1 MNMPRCDRYR
11 FEVRVWGAFQ
21 FSGSSLGSGRKIM
34 QQLHTRSVRL
44 TPVSKFVDT
53 ILFARDIWGR
63 QVIQS
68 LLMYAMQ
75 GKFSRCQG
83 EFDGACQLISFL
95 FLLIKNFPRQAA
107 GRQAGQNL
115 SPLSPSAAC
124 SALCPL
130 SRVTHSAP
138 RILWELGTKSGIQV
152 NYFKRIRLRNAPC
165 GYFRNAP
172 DSRCTFRTKFCI
184 PLDFFLEN
192 GFTTRNYTS
201 MRQCNSLKSYIVG
214 PLFLKQTSAVV
225 TSIVTRYKISICF
238 ISWRCKVRC
247 PARVVGWQLKMIVRV
262 TEHQQHRCLGLVRIF
277 LLYELHLIKSVEQNT
292 LRKDDKISANIGDL
306 INRCNSIM
314 LQG

>member
-1 MNMPRCDRYR
+1 MGSFSVFRLLIRIRQKNHATITHAKCETHAGFEIRGHHSLRARYLGEASDLELTYVCNVGEIFALLGR
-11 FEVRVWGAFQ
+11 VRWSMSTDF
-21 FSGSSLGSGRKIM
+21 FSFSSH
-34 QQLHTRSVRL
+34 Q
-44 TPVSKFVDT
+44 
-53 ILFARDIWGR
+53 
-63 QVIQS
+63 
-68 LLMYAMQ
+68 
-75 GKFSRCQG
+75 KFS
-83 EFDGACQLISFL
+83 
-95 FLLIKNFPRQAA
+95 QA
-107 GRQAGQNL
+107 GSRQAGQNL

-214 PLFLKQTSAVV
+214 PLFLK
-225 TSIVTRYKISICF
+225 
-238 ISWRCKVRC
+238 
-247 PARVVGWQLKMIVRV
+247 
-262 TEHQQHRCLGLVRIF
+262 
-277 LLYELHLIKSVEQNT
+277 
-292 LRKDDKISANIGDL
+292 
-306 INRCNSIM
+306 
-314 LQG
+314 

>member
-107 GRQAGQNL
+107 GRQVKTSHL
-115 SPLSPSAAC
+115 SHPLLP
-124 SALCPL
+124 ALL
-130 SRVTHSAP
+130 SV
-138 RILWELGTKSGIQV
+138 L
-152 NYFKRIRLRNAPC
+152 C
-165 GYFRNAP
+165 
-172 DSRCTFRTKFCI
+172 
-184 PLDFFLEN
+184 LE
-192 GFTTRNYTS
+192 
-201 MRQCNSLKSYIVG
+201 SL
-214 PLFLKQTSAVV
+214 
-225 TSIVTRYKISICF
+225 
-238 ISWRCKVRC
+238 
-247 PARVVGWQLKMIVRV
+247 
-262 TEHQQHRCLGLVRIF
+262 
-277 LLYELHLIKSVEQNT
+277 T
-292 LRKDDKISANIGDL
+292 L
-306 INRCNSIM
+306 
-314 LQG
+314 LQGYYGNSELNLEFK